1 MKPAGPPPK
10 AVVFDLD
17 GTLVDS
23 APDIARAMNAAF
35 SPLGIPPFPV
45 DAIHGFIGAGAPV
58 AIERAAKAA
67 GVKLEPGKR
76 EEMMRRFFATYC
88 EVSAEGN
95 GIYPGA
101 HELLGGLRA
110 NGWRLG
116 LCTNKPEHVNQIAVR
131 ALKIDGYFGAIEG
144 AREGR
149 PKKPDP
155 AMLRAVLD
163 ALSVRPS
170 EAVMIG
176 DSHIDLAVA
185 RAVGARAVIV
195 SFGYC
200 REPPRALGADAVVDS
215 LGEVPGVLAA
225 FFPA

>member
-1 MKPAGPPPK
+1 MAASGPLPK

-35 SPLGIPPFPV
+35 SPLGVPQFPV

-67 GVKLEPGKR
+67 GVTLEPGKR
-76 EEMMRRFFATYC
+76 EEMMQRFFAAYR

-95 GIYPGA
+95 GIFDGA
-101 HELLGGLRA
+101 HELLSGLRSD
-110 NGWRLG
+110 GWRLG
-116 LCTNKPEHVNQIAVR
+116 LCTNKAEDVNHIAVR
-131 ALKIDGYFGAIEG
+131 ALRIDGYFGSIEG

-155 AMLRAVLD
+155 AMLHAVLER
-163 ALSVRPS
+163 LSVRPS

-176 DSHIDLAVA
+176 DSHIDLDVA
-185 RAVGARAVIV
+185 RAVGARAVLV

-200 REPPRALGADAVVDS
+200 REPVRGLGADAVVDN
-215 LGEVPGVLAA
+215 LLEVPAVLAKL
-225 FFPA
+225 FD